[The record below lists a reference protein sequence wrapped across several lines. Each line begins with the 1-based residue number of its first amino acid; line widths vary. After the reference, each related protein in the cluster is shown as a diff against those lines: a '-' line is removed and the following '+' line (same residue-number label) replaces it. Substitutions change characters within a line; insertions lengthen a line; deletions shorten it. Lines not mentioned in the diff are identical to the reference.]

1 MKGVV
6 YDTYGGPTEM
16 RIRQVADPEPGSG
29 EVRIRVRAGGIN
41 AADWHIYLGDPW
53 LARLSFGLRRP
64 GERGLGTDVSGIVD
78 AVGPDVTTFA
88 AGDEVFGEIGGG
100 SVADVVIAEAQKLAI
115 KPKSLTFEEAAAVPM
130 AALTAYQGFKQAGLK
145 EGDGVLVIGA
155 SGGVGHMAV
164 QFAKA
169 LGASRVVAVCSGRN
183 ADWVAGL
190 GADRVIDYTRESV
203 LDADEKFDMIYDTVA
218 TTSVR
223 GLRRIMWPKAVYAPA
238 GALGGGKFLGPI
250 GPLIRSGAT
259 GPFISQRVRPV
270 FAKSSG
276 EDLAAIAELIDA
288 GKITPR
294 LEKVYAFEDFAQ
306 ACLRLEG
313 NHVGGKL
320 VITAPAAA

>member
-1 MKGVV
+1 
-6 YDTYGGPTEM
+6 
-16 RIRQVADPEPGSG
+16 
-29 EVRIRVRAGGIN
+29 
-41 AADWHIYLGDPW
+41 
-53 LARLSFGLRRP
+53 
-64 GERGLGTDVSGIVD
+64 
-78 AVGPDVTTFA
+78 
-88 AGDEVFGEIGGG
+88 
-100 SVADVVIAEAQKLAI
+100 
-115 KPKSLTFEEAAAVPM
+115 M